1 MDFVVHGSDMD
12 NIAIEQC
19 GVADDFK
26 GFYIVTPGF
35 GVVLL
40 LYLFGDGG
48 YLFFLAAQGV
58 LFKRFVY
65 QDVEDYPDGQNGK
78 QQ

>member
-1 MDFVVHGSDMD
+1 MDFVVHGFDMD
-12 NIAIEQC
+12 NITVEQS

-26 GFYIVTPGF
+26 GFYVVEPGF

-40 LYLFGDGG
+40 FYLFSDGG
-48 YLFFLAAQGV
+48 YLFFLAAQGIV
-58 LFKRFVY
+58 FKRFVY
-65 QDVEDYPDGQNGK
+65 QGIEDYPDGQNDK